1 MRLTDILTEEGR
13 PYYNAIRNLYEE
25 AFPEE
30 EKKPFERMEELAYQ
44 GKMELLALCKEE
56 ELLGLVFYLIT
67 EKTALLDYFA
77 ILPEKRSMGYGGKA
91 VAAVL
96 ERFSDRKLIFEI
108 EKQDPLAENA
118 GDRKRRKAFYLRN
131 GLKETGLF
139 ANVYHTDFEL
149 LTPDGELDFDTYVTA
164 LRESMGEE
172 TVQIIHP
179 VLLKSPMRLKKREV
193 KEKAD
198 LRRIL
203 DSCQV
208 VRIAVWDQ
216 EGPYL
221 VPVNFGYSWEE
232 ETGLQIYLHS
242 AKQGRKAAAF
252 AGSPEVGFEMDCDH
266 QLIRGD
272 YTCDYS
278 YGYSSITGKGRITLV
293 EEEKEKEEG
302 LRRIACQVGAE
313 VKFLPEMM
321 EKVNVYR
328 LDAAWFSGKNRP
340 VKKG

>member
-1 MRLTDILTEEGR
+1 MPTCI
-13 PYYNAIRNLYEE
+13 I
-25 AFPEE
+25 
-30 EKKPFERMEELAYQ
+30 Q
-44 GKMELLALCKEE
+44 
-56 ELLGLVFYLIT
+56 I
-67 EKTALLDYFA
+67 
-77 ILPEKRSMGYGGKA
+77 
-91 VAAVL
+91 
-96 ERFSDRKLIFEI
+96 
-108 EKQDPLAENA
+108 
-118 GDRKRRKAFYLRN
+118 
-131 GLKETGLF
+131 
-139 ANVYHTDFEL
+139 FEL
-149 LTPDGELDFDTYVTA
+149 LTPDGELDLRRTATA

-208 VRIAVWDQ
+208 VRIAVGDQ

-252 AGSPEVGFEMDCDH
+252 AGSPEVGFEMDATIS
-266 QLIRGD
+266 LLGD

-328 LDAAWFSGKNRP
+328 LGCRLVFRGRT
-340 VKKG
+340 GR